1 LFLNFCNLKG
11 KNYIAF
17 FDIDDTILNI
27 NSSKILVQAARKK
40 KMMSTSNYLRAV
52 FQVILYRFKLK
63 DPLKIIQKMGS
74 WMTGIHVE
82 EFNKMVEEIHKKIII
97 GAIRPE
103 IIEEIRIHKENRAE
117 VAILSSALS
126 SICHPLADFL
136 GIDHVLCSEL
146 ETVDGRF
153 TGKPVGKFCFG
164 KEKLVRLIDFC
175 AENNF
180 PVDETYYYGDSI
192 DDLPVLAEVGH
203 PVCVTPDKRLI
214 EIASSKGWTVHQ
226 W

>member
-1 LFLNFCNLKG
+1 LKG

-17 FDIDDTILNI
+17 FDIDDTILKI
-27 NSSKILVQAARKK
+27 NSTKVLIKIARKK
-40 KMMSTSNYLRAV
+40 RMMSTLNYLRAV
-52 FQVILYRFKLK
+52 CQVILYRFKLK
-63 DPLKIIQKMGS
+63 DPLKIIHKMGN
-74 WMTGIHVE
+74 WTAGVHVE
-82 EFNKMVEEIHKKIII
+82 DFNKMVEEIHKKIII
-97 GAIRPE
+97 ASIRPE
-103 IIEEIRIHKENRAE
+103 IIEEIRIHKENKAE

-126 SICHPLADFL
+126 TICQPLADFL

-175 AENNF
+175 AENNY
-180 PVDETYYYGDSI
+180 PIDETYYYGDSI
-192 DDLPVLAEVGH
+192 DDLPVLAKVGH
-203 PVCVTPDKRLI
+203 PVCVTPDKRLT
-214 EIASSKGWTVHQ
+214 EIAISRGWMVHQ